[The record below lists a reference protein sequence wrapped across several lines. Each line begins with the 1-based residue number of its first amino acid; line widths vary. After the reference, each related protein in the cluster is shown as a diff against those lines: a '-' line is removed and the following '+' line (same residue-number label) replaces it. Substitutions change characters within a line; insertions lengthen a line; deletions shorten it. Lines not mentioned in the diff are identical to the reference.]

1 MIPRFLRPEVVPYAS
16 IEIVRVPAPTAWWVR
31 LRFKATGHEET
42 YVEKSAL
49 NRGLLIIATQTTA
62 DVMAQGE
69 R

>member
-16 IEIVRVPAPTAWWVR
+16 VEIVREPLTEWWVR
-31 LRFKATGHEET
+31 LKFHASGHEET

-49 NRGLLIIATQTTA
+49 NRGLLIIATQHHA
-62 DVMAQGE
+62 DVVAQGE